1 MRNIPKLAIIV
12 PCYNED
18 QVLGETIKRLSETL
32 ENLIDKKK
40 IKSDSF
46 VLYVDDGS
54 EDDTWSIIKSS
65 SATNLSTKGVKL
77 SRNRGHQNALLA
89 GIEYVEGKCDCLISI
104 DADLQQDEKSMIHFT
119 DSYVNGCDV
128 VLGVRNDRM
137 CDSFFKRATALGFYK
152 LMNLMGVDIIKN
164 HADYRLL
171 SSKAIRMLLSFKE
184 VNLFLRG
191 LVLLIGLKTEY
202 IYFDVK
208 DRYAGKSKY
217 TLKKMFTF
225 AWDGITSFS
234 VVPLRLITLI
244 GFIVFFVSLI
254 MGGSVLYSVIANKTV
269 QGWASTVLPIY
280 FMGGIQLMC
289 LGVIGEYIGKIY
301 KETKRRPRYFI
312 EDITDEKS

>member
-1 MRNIPKLAIIV
+1 M
-12 PCYNED
+12 
-18 QVLGETIKRLSETL
+18 
-32 ENLIDKKK
+32 
-40 IKSDSF
+40 
-46 VLYVDDGS
+46 
-54 EDDTWSIIKSS
+54 
-65 SATNLSTKGVKL
+65 
-77 SRNRGHQNALLA
+77 A
-89 GIEYVEGKCDCLISI
+89 GIEYVEDKCDCLISI

-119 DSYVNGCDV
+119 DSYANGCDV
-128 VLGVRNDRM
+128 VLGIRNDRM
-137 CDSFFKRATALGFYK
+137 SDSFFKRATALGFYK

-208 DRYAGKSKY
+208 DRYAGESKY

>member
-1 MRNIPKLAIIV
+1 MREVPKLAVIV
-12 PCYNED
+12 PCYNEE
-18 QVLGETIKRLSETL
+18 QVLYETTKRLSVVL
-32 ENLIDKKK
+32 EDLISKNK
-40 IKSDSF
+40 IKKDSF
-46 VLYVDDGS
+46 ILYIDDGS
-54 EDDTWSIIKSS
+54 GDNTWNIVKYVGRQYSLVKGIR
-65 SATNLSTKGVKL
+65 LSK
-77 SRNRGHQNALLA
+77 NQGHQNALLA
-89 GIEYVEGKCDCLISI
+89 GMEYVEHKCDCLISI

-128 VLGVRNDRM
+128 VLGIRNDRM

-217 TLKKMFTF
+217 TLKKMF

-312 EDITDEKS
+312 EDIIDEKS

>member
-1 MRNIPKLAIIV
+1 MREVPKLAVIV
-12 PCYNED
+12 PCYNEE
-18 QVLGETIKRLSETL
+18 QVLYETTKRLSVVL
-32 ENLIDKKK
+32 EDLINKNK
-40 IKSDSF
+40 IKKDSF
-46 VLYVDDGS
+46 ILYIDDGS
-54 EDDTWSIIKSS
+54 GDNTWNIVKYVGRQYSLVKGIR
-65 SATNLSTKGVKL
+65 LSK
-77 SRNRGHQNALLA
+77 NQGHQNALLA
-89 GIEYVEGKCDCLISI
+89 GMEYVEHKCDCLISI

-128 VLGVRNDRM
+128 VLGIRNDRM

-217 TLKKMFTF
+217 TLKKMFAF

-312 EDITDEKS
+312 EDIIDEKS

>member
-1 MRNIPKLAIIV
+1 MREVPKLAVIV
-12 PCYNED
+12 PCYNEE
-18 QVLGETIKRLSETL
+18 QVLYETTKRLSAVL
-32 ENLIDKKK
+32 EDLISKNK
-40 IKSDSF
+40 IKKDSF
-46 VLYVDDGS
+46 ILYIDDGS
-54 EDDTWSIIKSS
+54 GDNTWNIVKYVGRQYSLVKGIR
-65 SATNLSTKGVKL
+65 LSK
-77 SRNRGHQNALLA
+77 NQGHQNALLA
-89 GIEYVEGKCDCLISI
+89 GMEYVEHKCDCLISI
-104 DADLQQDEKSMIHFT
+104 DADLQQDEKSMMHFT

-128 VLGVRNDRM
+128 VLGIRNDRM

-217 TLKKMFTF
+217 TLKKMFAF

-312 EDITDEKS
+312 EDIIDEKS

>member
-1 MRNIPKLAIIV
+1 MREVPKLAVIV
-12 PCYNED
+12 PCYNEE
-18 QVLGETIKRLSETL
+18 QVLYETTKRLSVVL
-32 ENLIDKKK
+32 EDLISKNK
-40 IKSDSF
+40 IKKDSF
-46 VLYVDDGS
+46 ILYIDDGS
-54 EDDTWSIIKSS
+54 GDNTWNIVKYVGRQYSLVKGIR
-65 SATNLSTKGVKL
+65 LSK
-77 SRNRGHQNALLA
+77 NQGHQNALLA
-89 GIEYVEGKCDCLISI
+89 GMEYVEHKCDCLISI

-128 VLGVRNDRM
+128 VLGIRNDRM

-171 SSKAIRMLLSFKE
+171 SSKAIRMLHSFKE

-217 TLKKMFTF
+217 TLKKMFAF

-312 EDITDEKS
+312 EDIIDEKS

>member
-12 PCYNED
+12 PCYNEE

-46 VLYVDDGS
+46 ILYIDDGS
-54 EDDTWSIIKSS
+54 EDSTWNIIKSS
-65 SATNLSTKGVKL
+65 SATNLSTKGIKL
-77 SRNRGHQNALLA
+77 SKNEGHQNALLA

-119 DSYVNGCDV
+119 DSYVNGSDV

-152 LMNLMGVDIIKN
+152 LMNLMGVNIIKN

-225 AWDGITSFS
+225 AWNGITSFS

>member
-1 MRNIPKLAIIV
+1 MREVPKLAVIV
-12 PCYNED
+12 PCYNEE
-18 QVLGETIKRLSETL
+18 QVLYETIKRLSVVL
-32 ENLIDKKK
+32 EDLISKNK
-40 IKSDSF
+40 IKKDSF
-46 VLYVDDGS
+46 ILYIDDGS
-54 EDDTWSIIKSS
+54 GDNTWNIVKYVGRQYSLVKGIR
-65 SATNLSTKGVKL
+65 LSK
-77 SRNRGHQNALLA
+77 NQGHQNALLA
-89 GIEYVEGKCDCLISI
+89 GMEYVEHKCDCLISI
-104 DADLQQDEKSMIHFT
+104 DADLQQDEKSMMHFT

-128 VLGVRNDRM
+128 VLGIRNDRM

-217 TLKKMFTF
+217 TLKKMFAF

-312 EDITDEKS
+312 EDIIDEKS

>member
-1 MRNIPKLAIIV
+1 MREVPKLAVIV
-12 PCYNED
+12 PCYNEE
-18 QVLGETIKRLSETL
+18 QVLYETTKRLSVVL
-32 ENLIDKKK
+32 EDLISKNK
-40 IKSDSF
+40 IKKDSF
-46 VLYVDDGS
+46 ILYIDDGS
-54 EDDTWSIIKSS
+54 GDNTWNIVKYVGRQYSLVKGIR
-65 SATNLSTKGVKL
+65 LSK
-77 SRNRGHQNALLA
+77 NQGHQNALLA
-89 GIEYVEGKCDCLISI
+89 GMEYVEHKCDCLISI
-104 DADLQQDEKSMIHFT
+104 DADLQQDEKSMMHFT

-128 VLGVRNDRM
+128 VLGIRNDRM

-217 TLKKMFTF
+217 TLKKMFAF

-312 EDITDEKS
+312 EDIIDEKS

>member
-1 MRNIPKLAIIV
+1 MREVPKLAVIV
-12 PCYNED
+12 PCYNEE
-18 QVLGETIKRLSETL
+18 QVLYETTKRLSVVL
-32 ENLIDKKK
+32 EDLISKNK
-40 IKSDSF
+40 IKKDSF
-46 VLYVDDGS
+46 ILYIDDGS
-54 EDDTWSIIKSS
+54 GDNTWNIVKYVGRQYSLVKGIR
-65 SATNLSTKGVKL
+65 LSK
-77 SRNRGHQNALLA
+77 NQGHQNALLA
-89 GIEYVEGKCDCLISI
+89 GMEYVEHKCDCLISI

-128 VLGVRNDRM
+128 VLGIRNDRM

-217 TLKKMFTF
+217 TLKKMFAF

-312 EDITDEKS
+312 EDIIDEKS

>member
-1 MRNIPKLAIIV
+1 MREVPKLAVIV
-12 PCYNED
+12 PCYNEE
-18 QVLGETIKRLSETL
+18 QVLYETTKRLSVVL
-32 ENLIDKKK
+32 EDLISKNK
-40 IKSDSF
+40 IKKDSF
-46 VLYVDDGS
+46 ILYIDDGS
-54 EDDTWSIIKSS
+54 GDNTWNIVKYVGRQYSLVKGIR
-65 SATNLSTKGVKL
+65 LSK
-77 SRNRGHQNALLA
+77 NQGHQNALLA
-89 GIEYVEGKCDCLISI
+89 GMEYVEHKCDCLISI

-128 VLGVRNDRM
+128 VLGIRNDRM

-217 TLKKMFTF
+217 TLKKMFAF

-289 LGVIGEYIGKIY
+289 LGVIGEYIG
-301 KETKRRPRYFI
+301 
-312 EDITDEKS
+312 